1 MRFKQLDRILHI
13 TPVFVIIVILFSS
26 LFNLIEAQISNE
38 KPIEF
43 SVNIWAPNF
52 LAYVAQEKGYFEK
65 NNVNVNLTLIQD
77 YADAVKDYVNGEHD
91 GMFIVYSDALI
102 QNAEGIDTK
111 VVYNIDTS
119 YDADAIIG
127 NVDNLTDVKGKKVGV
142 EGINSFSHYFMLKSL
157 ENAGLHEGD
166 VEFVN
171 IPAQNISESIKKGE
185 IDAGHTY
192 NPYMSDALKDG
203 FNILSIGAD
212 TPGVITTVIA
222 FHSDIVE
229 QRPQDIQ
236 NFIKSLIEAK
246 EDYDKNMDEDIELM
260 SLKTGINK
268 TEIID
273 GMNGAKLLDLDYN
286 AKISMNKELNQ
297 PESLYNSGNN
307 IAKFYAE
314 RGVISDYPNIEN
326 IIEPK
331 FVNELMMENRTKK

>member
-1 MRFKQLDRILHI
+1 MMLEKPTKKIHNIL
-13 TPVFVIIVILFSS
+13 VFSIILIIFSS
-26 LFNLIEAQISNE
+26 SFNLVSAQRGNVNE

-43 SVNIWAPNF
+43 SVNVWPPNF
-52 LAYVAQEKGYFEK
+52 LAYIAQEKGYFEK

-77 YADAVKDYVNGEHD
+77 YADAVEDYVNREHD

-102 QNAEGIDTK
+102 QNSQGIDTK
-111 VVYNIDTS
+111 VVYNVDTS

-127 NVDNLTDVKGKKVGV
+127 NVDNLTDVNGKKVGV
-142 EGINSFSHYFMLKSL
+142 EGINSFSHYFVLKSL
-157 ENAGLHEGD
+157 ENVGLDEGN

-171 IPAQNISESIKKGE
+171 IPAQNISEAIKKGE

-192 NPYMSDALKDG
+192 NPYMSDAVKDG

-212 TPGVITTVIA
+212 TPGAISTVIA
-222 FHSDIVE
+222 FHSDIVK

-246 EDYDKNMDEDIELM
+246 EDYDKNTDEDIELM

-286 AKISMNKELNQ
+286 AQISMNK
-297 PESLYNSGNN
+297 
-307 IAKFYAE
+307 
-314 RGVISDYPNIEN
+314 
-326 IIEPK
+326 
-331 FVNELMMENRTKK
+331 